1 MNRIDI
7 VLSAEEQKDQLV
19 TVWQLEVDANT
30 ECAALTDRIEN
41 KRKEHEE
48 NGPEI
53 LELAAAE
60 NGVEA
65 GELLALVGKLRRE
78 YQLEMPL
85 ALRLP
90 FHQVFRYGLE
100 AFTDACMEAGVDGIR
115 IPDLPMEEQ
124 PQLKV
129 YLLKEGAPY
138 LLQEICPQ
146 SGDRIPDVTGYA
158 KGYVYCT
165 ADPALW
171 DEQLE
176 YGNMLSFFL
185 YAAEAVCPVPLILD
199 FKNTDRE
206 GMKPY
211 LEIAAGMT
219 AQI

>member
-1 MNRIDI
+1 MNRIDS
-7 VLSAEEQKDQLV
+7 VFSEEELKGRLV
-19 TVWQLEVDANT
+19 TVWQMGVDADT
-30 ECAALTDRIEN
+30 ECDALLNRIES
-41 KRKEHEE
+41 KQKEQGEK
-48 NGPEI
+48 GPEV

-60 NGVEA
+60 DGVEA
-65 GELLALVGKLRRE
+65 GELLALAKELRQRH
-78 YQLEMPL
+78 YPEMPL
-85 ALRLP
+85 VLRLS

-176 YGNMLSFFL
+176 YGSMLSFFL
-185 YAAEAVCPVPLILD
+185 YAAEAACPIPLILD

-211 LEIAAGMT
+211 LETAAGMT
-219 AQI
+219 AAV

>member
-1 MNRIDI
+1 MNRIDS
-7 VLSAEEQKDQLV
+7 VFSAEELNGRLV
-19 TVWQLEVDANT
+19 TVWQTEANADT
-30 ECAALTDRIEN
+30 ECAVLMNRIEN
-41 KRKEHEE
+41 KRKEQGEH
-48 NGPEI
+48 GPEI

-65 GELLALVGKLRRE
+65 GELLELVKKLRQE
-78 YQLEMPL
+78 HHLEMPL
-85 ALRLP
+85 VLRLP

-100 AFTDACMEAGVDGIR
+100 AFVDSCMEAGVDGIR

-185 YAAEAVCPVPLILD
+185 YAAEAACPIPLILD
-199 FKNTDRE
+199 FKNTDRD
-206 GMKPY
+206 GMKSY
-211 LEIAAGMT
+211 LETAAGMT
-219 AQI
+219 VCI

>member
-1 MNRIDI
+1 MNRIDS
-7 VLSAEEQKDQLV
+7 VFSAEEQKGRPV
-19 TVWQLEVDANT
+19 TVWQLEVDAYT
-30 ECAALTDRIEN
+30 EWGALAELVEN
-41 KRKEHEE
+41 KRKEYGE
-48 NGPEI
+48 NNPEI

-65 GELLALVGKLRRE
+65 GELLSLAKKLRRE
-78 YQLEMPL
+78 NDPDIPL
-85 ALRLP
+85 VLRLS

-100 AFTDACMEAGVDGIR
+100 AFTDACTEAGVDGIR

-176 YGNMLSFFL
+176 YGSMLSFFL
-185 YAAEAVCPVPLILD
+185 YAAEAVCPIPLILE
-199 FKNTDRE
+199 FKNMDRE

-219 AQI
+219 VHI

>member
-1 MNRIDI
+1 MNRIDS
-7 VLSAEEQKDQLV
+7 VFSAEEQKGRPV
-19 TVWQLEVDANT
+19 TVWQLEVDAHT
-30 ECAALTDRIEN
+30 EWGALAELVEN
-41 KRKEHEE
+41 KRKEYGE
-48 NGPEI
+48 NNPEI

-65 GELLALVGKLRRE
+65 GELLALAKKLRRE
-78 YQLEMPL
+78 NDPDIPL
-85 ALRLP
+85 VLRLS

-100 AFTDACMEAGVDGIR
+100 AFTDACTEAGVDGIR

-171 DEQLE
+171 NEQLE
-176 YGNMLSFFL
+176 YGSMLSFFL
-185 YAAEAVCPVPLILD
+185 YAAEAVCPIPLILE

-219 AQI
+219 VHI

>member
-1 MNRIDI
+1 MNRIDS
-7 VLSAEEQKDQLV
+7 VLSAEEKKDRLT
-19 TVWQLEVDANT
+19 TVWLAEVDADT
-30 ECAALTDRIEN
+30 ECAALSERIAG
-41 KRKEHEE
+41 KRKTYDS

-53 LELAAAE
+53 LELRAME
-60 NGVEA
+60 GVEA
-65 GELLALVGKLRRE
+65 GELLALAKELRRE
-78 YQLEMPL
+78 HEQLPL
-85 ALRLP
+85 TLCLS

-100 AFTDACMEAGVDGIR
+100 AFTDACMEAGADGIR

-129 YLLKEGAPY
+129 YLLKAGAPY

-171 DEQLE
+171 DEQME
-176 YGNMLSFFL
+176 YGSMLSFFL

-206 GMKPY
+206 GMKQY
-211 LEIAAGMT
+211 LDMAAGMT
-219 AQI
+219 IAV

>member
-1 MNRIDI
+1 MNRIDS
-7 VLSAEEQKDQLV
+7 VFSAEELNGRPV
-19 TVWQLEVDANT
+19 TVWQTEADADT
-30 ECAALTDRIEN
+30 ECAALMNRIEN
-41 KRKEHEE
+41 KRKEQGKY
-48 NGPEI
+48 GPEI

-60 NGVEA
+60 KGVEA
-65 GELLALVGKLRRE
+65 GELLALAKKLR
-78 YQLEMPL
+78 QGNHPEMPL
-85 ALRLP
+85 ALCLS

-100 AFTDACMEAGVDGIR
+100 AFVDDCMEAGVDGIR

-146 SGDRIPDVTGYA
+146 SGDRIPDVTGFA

-185 YAAEAVCPVPLILD
+185 YAAEAVCPIPLILD
-199 FKNTDRE
+199 FKNSDRE
-206 GMKPY
+206 GLKPY

-219 AQI
+219 VHI

>member
-1 MNRIDI
+1 MNRIDS
-7 VLSAEEQKDQLV
+7 VLSAEEQKDRLV
-19 TVWQLEVDANT
+19 TVWQMEASADT
-30 ECAALTDRIEN
+30 ECADLMNRMEK
-41 KRKEHEE
+41 KRNNQGKS
-48 NGPEI
+48 GPEI

-65 GELLALVGKLRRE
+65 GELLALVKKLRHE
-78 YQLEMPL
+78 YHLEMPL
-85 ALRLP
+85 ALRLS

-100 AFTDACMEAGVDGIR
+100 AFTDACVEAGVDGIR

-158 KGYVYCT
+158 KGYVYCA

-171 DEQLE
+171 DEQME
-176 YGNMLSFFL
+176 FGNMLSFFL
-185 YAAEAVCPVPLILD
+185 YAAEAVCPIPLILD

-206 GMKPY
+206 GIKPY
-211 LEIAAGMT
+211 LETAAGMT
-219 AQI
+219 VHI

>member
-1 MNRIDI
+1 MNRIDS
-7 VLSAEEQKDQLV
+7 VLSEGEQKNLMV
-19 TVWQLEVDANT
+19 TVWQAKISADT
-30 ECAALTDRIEN
+30 QCAALTDRIED
-41 KRKEHEE
+41 KRKGQGEY
-48 NGPEI
+48 GPEI

-65 GELLALVGKLRRE
+65 GEMLALAKKLRRE
-78 YQLEMPL
+78 HHLEMPL
-85 ALRLP
+85 ALCLS

-138 LLQEICPQ
+138 LLQGICPQ

-185 YAAEAVCPVPLILD
+185 YAAEAVCPIPLILD
-199 FKNTDRE
+199 FKNMDRE
-206 GMKPY
+206 GMQPY
-211 LEIAAGMT
+211 LETAAGMT
-219 AQI
+219 VHI